1 MTSHEILGFMS
12 PALSQQLLEDL
23 FAVNKQLYKTALA
36 AAASARKVRPQFL
49 ERQPRSERDK
59 VIISVLS
66 RPSLEDV
73 AGNLLRGWLIKQH
86 TPLLCDF
93 LDGLGI
99 PHDKGVVENLPDSAD
114 DAKLQATVESLLA
127 KHPHEVVAVYLLAFN
142 QMNDTRW
149 GNLDTLLQNDK
160 RLQLGG

>member
-12 PALSQQLLEDL
+12 PALSQQLLADL
-23 FAVNKQLYKTALA
+23 FTMNKQLYKTALA

-49 ERQPRSERDK
+49 ERQPRTERDK
-59 VIISVLS
+59 AIVAVLS

-73 AGNLLRGWLIKQH
+73 AANLLRGWLIKQH
-86 TPLLCDF
+86 TPMLCDF

-99 PHDKGVVENLPDSAD
+99 THDNGVVESLPDTMED
-114 DAKLQATVESLLA
+114 VKLQSTLEALLA
-127 KHPHEVVAVYLLAFN
+127 RYPHEVVAVYLLAFN
-142 QMNDTRW
+142 GMNDTRW
-149 GNLDTLLQNDK
+149 ANLDERLKNDP